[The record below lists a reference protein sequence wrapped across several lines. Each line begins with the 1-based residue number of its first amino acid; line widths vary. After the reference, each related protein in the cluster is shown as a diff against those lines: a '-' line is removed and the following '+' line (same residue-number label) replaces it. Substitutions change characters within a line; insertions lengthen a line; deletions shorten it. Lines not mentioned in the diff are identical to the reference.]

1 MIDTAK
7 ENLCVNKLISEKT
20 EIVFVEGDM
29 IIPDSKPDVLNTI
42 STSGIA
48 CIYKKEL
55 QDGKIRFDGSVQTY
69 VMYVPEGMEEGVR
82 GLNTTLDFSEN
93 MEMDGVTSDMQAVL
107 KTNVK
112 SVEAK
117 VINDRKIG
125 IKVAL
130 EVSVKVYA
138 KDEKEVVNDVKDDD
152 GMQILKTSLTV
163 NSLLGIGT
171 TKINAKDT
179 VQIDTIDQLAEI
191 LKVSANITNKDIK
204 INFNNGKSLTYD
216 QIKGIVDGKNK
227 QVKNSIRYEYYD
239 QIHIHSTPSQKKPLL
254 QGSNGKDFLQG
265 NNENN
270 RFEGKNGDDV
280 YYFSGSIGKDVIYDA
295 GGNDKIYLDESFY
308 GKDILF
314 TKENLDLRISFP
326 KSNESI
332 LIKDFSKTTE
342 KVTTHRVFRR
352 KKEMFNFN
360 RIETLQVGN
369 DVSVD
374 INALINHM
382 SSFAMRVNNGNLSI
396 ADSLEKLNKMGSI

>member
-204 INFNNGKSLTYD
+204 ISLHDVDILILDYDNKSNINHTLFLP
-216 QIKGIVDGKNK
+216 ISN
-227 QVKNSIRYEYYD
+227 IRYNSFYIEQQSYIIYNYD
-239 QIHIHSTPSQKKPLL
+239 VL
-254 QGSNGKDFLQG
+254 QNSATSNIEITSKAMS
-265 NNENN
+265 
-270 RFEGKNGDDV
+270 R
-280 YYFSGSIGKDVIYDA
+280 SIGNISLKFYSI
-295 GGNDKIYLDESFY
+295 NYL
-308 GKDILF
+308 
-314 TKENLDLRISFP
+314 
-326 KSNESI
+326 
-332 LIKDFSKTTE
+332 
-342 KVTTHRVFRR
+342 
-352 KKEMFNFN
+352 
-360 RIETLQVGN
+360 
-369 DVSVD
+369 
-374 INALINHM
+374 
-382 SSFAMRVNNGNLSI
+382 
-396 ADSLEKLNKMGSI
+396 